1 MIALSEG
8 AIYPGIDV
16 SIVSEKLRL
25 GGHGATS
32 IVVRIQPVTPGL
44 KTMTGNPCFQL
55 INLQII
61 FMVPTFDI
69 FFSSSVRCFLSLV
82 E

>member
-1 MIALSEG
+1 MVKITRPFFFLVRLQIHALIALSEG
-8 AIYPGIDV
+8 AMYPGIDM

-44 KTMTGNPCFQL
+44 KTMTGN
-55 INLQII
+55 
-61 FMVPTFDI
+61 
-69 FFSSSVRCFLSLV
+69 
-82 E
+82 